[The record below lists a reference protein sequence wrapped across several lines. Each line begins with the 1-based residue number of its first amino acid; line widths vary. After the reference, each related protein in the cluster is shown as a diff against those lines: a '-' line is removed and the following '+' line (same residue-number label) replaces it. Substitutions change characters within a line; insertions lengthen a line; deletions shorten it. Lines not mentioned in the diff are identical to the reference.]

1 MRLLPPLLLLL
12 VAGCAA
18 TPQETAR
25 AQAEQA
31 RRVDKLTTR
40 LAGFTPGRPQ
50 DCLSDF
56 PGSRPSETVGSTILY
71 VQSSR
76 LIYRN
81 DTTGGCEGME
91 RGDYIVTVSHS
102 GRLCRG
108 DIGQTFQANSGN
120 VPTGSC
126 ALGGFIPYTR
136 R

>member
-1 MRLLPPLLLLL
+1 MRLFLPMLLLL

-18 TPQETAR
+18 TPQEIAR

-31 RRVDKLTTR
+31 QRADKLATR
-40 LAGFTPGRPQ
+40 LAGYTPGRPQ
-50 DCLSDF
+50 DCLTNL
-56 PGSRPSETVGSTILY
+56 PGDRPSETIGSTILY
-71 VQSSR
+71 VQSSK
-76 LIYRN
+76 LVYRN

-91 RGDYIVTVSHS
+91 RGDYIVTVSNS

-108 DIGQTFQANSGN
+108 DIGRTFQANSGN

-126 ALGGFIPYTR
+126 ALGSFIPYTR